1 MKNLFKKI
9 SALVLAAIMVLSM
22 CTAVFAEGPS
32 ATIRVNNANGA
43 TLTYA
48 KVIKADQTT
57 RTGWNFVNKGV
68 ALAYIKA
75 FSIAPITSVEDVTDV
90 YAQQAIDSLIDLVDE
105 DNPTVPVTSNEL
117 GKALAEAEDAVNPE
131 PMSNPQ
137 GVNDAGVYLV
147 KATQKGFT
155 YNLMSAYVGF
165 GKVEGTYPVLNSA
178 VIEAKKSEIKL
189 DKIVTDGDNVTHT
202 GDVLTYEITTN
213 VPAILKTENKT
224 FTVKDTLEGA
234 KFNKDLAVTMNGESV
249 AVGNKIKYDDEAGKF
264 ELDLSSLLD
273 DANSNVGK
281 AIVIRYTVTVTSE
294 NDTITNT
301 AKAKHGSSEEYGG
314 TPVISYEGNIT
325 LTKYASDDDNNNLSD
340 NEKLANAKFEV
351 RKGVAN
357 ENNEYTFTG
366 DALMFTEIK
375 DENDNVTAYKYDPN
389 GTVSTI
395 VTKADG
401 TVKVQGLD
409 IGKYQFKEIE
419 APKGYSVNQSP
430 VEAELKLT
438 TTNSKD
444 GKAIAVLTDGK
455 SMIDTKLNA
464 LPSTGGMGTYLFT
477 IVGVV
482 LMTCAAGAFFV
493 SRRKTNK

>member
-32 ATIRVNNANGA
+32 ATISVNNANGA

-57 RTGWNFVNKGV
+57 RTGWDFVNKGV

-75 FSIAPITSVEDVTDV
+75 FNIATITSVEDVTDA
-90 YAQQAIDSLIDLVDE
+90 YAQQAIDSLIALVDQ

-117 GKALAEAEDAVNPE
+117 GKALAEAEDAVSPA

-137 GVNDAGVYLV
+137 DVNEAGVYLV
-147 KATQKGFT
+147 KATQTGFT

-202 GDVLTYEITTN
+202 GDVLTYQITTN

-234 KFNKDLAVTMNGESV
+234 KFNKDLTVTMNGESV
-249 AVGNKIKYDDEAGKF
+249 TVGDKIKYDDKAGTF

-281 AIVIRYTVTVTSE
+281 AIVISYTVTVTSE

-314 TPVISYEGNIT
+314 TPVKSYEGNIT
-325 LTKYASDDDNNNLSD
+325 LTKTDANDNNI
-340 NEKLANAKFEV
+340 KLAGAGFEV
-351 RKGVAN
+351 REGVKDS
-357 ENNEYTFTG
+357 ENNYTFTG
-366 DALMFTEIK
+366 DALTFTK
-375 DENDNVTAYKYDPN
+375 LSDGVYKYDPD
-389 GTVSTI
+389 STI
-395 VTKADG
+395 TKVVTKDDG

-409 IGKYQFKEIE
+409 VGKYQFKEIE
-419 APKGYSVNQSP
+419 APKGYSVNQNPSEATLELGEN
-430 VEAELKLT
+430 VEKAAAALT
-438 TTNSKD
+438 AKT
-444 GKAIAVLTDGK
+444 
-455 SMIDTKLNA
+455 SMTDTKLSA

-493 SRRKTNK
+493 SRRKANK

>member
-32 ATIRVNNANGA
+32 ATIRVDNANGA

-57 RTGWNFVNKGV
+57 RTGWDFVNKGV

-75 FSIAPITSVEDVTDV
+75 FNIATITSVEDVTDV
-90 YAQQAIDSLIDLVDE
+90 YAQQAIDSLIALVDK

-117 GKALAEAEDAVNPE
+117 GKALADAEDAVRLE
-131 PMSNPQ
+131 SMSNPQ
-137 GVNDAGVYLV
+137 PVNEAGVYLV
-147 KATQKGFT
+147 KATQTGFT

-165 GKVEGTYPVLNSA
+165 GKVDGTYPVLNSA

-189 DKIVTDGDNVTHT
+189 DKIVTDDDNVTHT

-234 KFNKDLAVTMNGESV
+234 KFNKNLAVTMNGKSV
-249 AVGNKIKYDDEAGKF
+249 TVGDKIKYDDEAGTF

-281 AIVIRYTVTVTSE
+281 TIVIRYTVTVTSE

-314 TPVISYEGNIT
+314 TPVKSYEGNIT
-325 LTKYASDDDNNNLSD
+325 LTKTDAEDDTP
-340 NEKLANAKFEV
+340 LAGAEFEV
-351 RKGVAN
+351 RKGIAN
-357 ENNEYTFTG
+357 DSNEYTFSGEALKFTKIG
-366 DALMFTEIK
+366 DG
-375 DENDNVTAYKYDPN
+375 VYKYDPD
-389 GTVSTI
+389 GTNRVTNV
-395 VTKADG
+395 VTKSDG
-401 TVKVQGLD
+401 RVKVQGLD
-409 IGKYQFKEIE
+409 FGKYQFKEVK
-419 APKGYSVNQSP
+419 APKGYSLN
-430 VEAELKLT
+430 T
-438 TTNSKD
+438 TVLPIATLEVKEDD
-444 GKAIAVLTDGK
+444 GVATQVLTATA
-455 SMIDTKLNA
+455 SMTDTKLSS